1 MLGNISYERK
11 IGKVL
16 NYFLKNREKIT
27 KKRGFCPGVRL
38 GESMLGNR
46 FLKTLQKPQ
55 EKPQKTRGK
64 SKN

>member
-27 KKRGFCPGVRL
+27 KKERILSRG
-38 GESMLGNR
+38 
-46 FLKTLQKPQ
+46 
-55 EKPQKTRGK
+55 
-64 SKN
+64 

>member
-1 MLGNISYERK
+1 MGK
-11 IGKVL
+11 IL

-27 KKRGFCPGVRL
+27 KKKRGFCPGVRL

-46 FLKTLQKPQ
+46 FVKTLQKPQ
-55 EKPQKTRGK
+55 EKPQKIGKK